1 MNIQTQSLFTEIIAA
16 ALDDPLI
23 DWRAE
28 QTIGIFIWVL
38 ILSAAGIVGLFSRK
52 LEYAIFFALVSS
64 IISMAFFII

>member
-1 MNIQTQSLFTEIIAA
+1 MTQLLLTAIIAA
-16 ALDDPLI
+16 TLDDPLI

-28 QTIGIFIWVL
+28 QTIAIFIWVL
-38 ILSAAGIVGLFSRK
+38 IIALAGIVGLFSRK